1 MFASV
6 AYLAAELVST
16 LRRNQPELNITET
29 DLVCVSLAG
38 LCHDLGHGPFSHM
51 WETFMAQVR
60 PERDWKVR
68 TEMTGSVVLS
78 APQPRIPARVHGPF
92 GMGSTSDLTCIDMES
107 AGCFSDVF

>member
-1 MFASV
+1 MYRRHRSVRVCSV

-16 LRRNQPELNITET
+16 LRRNQPELDITDT

-68 TEMTGSVVLS
+68 VRRRAELHWPSCWSVENIQTAWLEEPCQDEKR
-78 APQPRIPARVHGPF
+78 AYRQ
-92 GMGSTSDLTCIDMES
+92 L
-107 AGCFSDVF
+107 